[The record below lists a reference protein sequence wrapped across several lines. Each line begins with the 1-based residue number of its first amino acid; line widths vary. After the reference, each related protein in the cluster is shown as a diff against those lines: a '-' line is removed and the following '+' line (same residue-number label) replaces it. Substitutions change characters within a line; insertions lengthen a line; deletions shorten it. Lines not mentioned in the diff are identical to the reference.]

1 MAPTTLSSE
10 TMMQHLKTTKC
21 PLNQSAR
28 DTGSDMNEA
37 KGLPKIDL
45 FLNPDRKKEL
55 EGIQRWV
62 EKNEKRMTYTE
73 VM

>member
-1 MAPTTLSSE
+1 
-10 TMMQHLKTTKC
+10 
-21 PLNQSAR
+21 
-28 DTGSDMNEA
+28 MNEA